1 MGAPGCYVIVV
12 FLDRG
17 NRSIG
22 LAFFVVVVG
31 ELRIVRVYLFC
42 CVRER
47 TSERC
52 CEF

>member
-22 LAFFVVVVG
+22 LAFFVV
-31 ELRIVRVYLFC
+31 F
-42 CVRER
+42 VRER
-47 TSERC
+47 VRGAVSC
-52 CEF
+52 SVV